1 MKNKVIYITVTYQ
14 SKDKCTNYRA
24 IPVNGISNLNSA
36 IMSRQIRNGDVIY
49 VHNIADIDKN
59 ELETALYSAANLLQ
73 SKGDIGAYKLF
84 PLGEPIDENGKMT
97 ESKFSFLL
105 SPNGLIKQARYA
117 IDF

>member
-24 IPVNGISNLNSA
+24 IPINGMTNLNSV
-36 IMSRQIRNGDVIY
+36 IMSRHIRDGDFIY
-49 VHNIADIDKN
+49 IHNIADIDKS
-59 ELETALYSAANLLQ
+59 ELEMALCNAAKLLQ
-73 SKGDIGAYKLF
+73 SKGDIGEYKLIR
-84 PLGEPIDENGKMT
+84 LGEPIDENGKMT

>member
-1 MKNKVIYITVTYQ
+1 MMNDYIYVIVTYQ
-14 SKDKCTNYRA
+14 GRDKCRNYRA

-49 VHNIADIDKN
+49 VHNIADIDKS

-84 PLGEPIDENGKMT
+84 LLGEPIDENGKT
-97 ESKFSFLL
+97 NENRFSFLL
-105 SPNGLIKQARYA
+105 SVNGQIKQARYV
-117 IDF
+117 IEF